1 MIKVTMKID
10 GMSCGMCEA
19 HINDA
24 IRKVFSV
31 KKVAS
36 SHRKGITE
44 LLIQDPVDT
53 QLLKHAVEECGYN
66 RAFRR
71 TKTACVDCHGAGTG
85 HQGTVSR

>member
-31 KKVAS
+31 KKVTS

-44 LLIQDPVDT
+44 LLIQDAVDT
-53 QLLKHAVEECGYN
+53 QLLKHAVEECGYKVLGIHCEPYE
-66 RAFRR
+66 R
-71 TKTACVDCHGAGTG
+71 
-85 HQGTVSR
+85 QGFSLFKRK

>member
-1 MIKVTMKID
+1 
-10 GMSCGMCEA
+10 MCEA

-31 KKVAS
+31 KKVTS

-53 QLLKHAVEECGYN
+53 QLLKHAVEECGYKVLGIHCEPYE
-66 RAFRR
+66 R
-71 TKTACVDCHGAGTG
+71 
-85 HQGTVSR
+85 QGFSLFKRK

>member
-1 MIKVTMKID
+1 MMIKVTMKID

-53 QLLKHAVEECGYN
+53 QLLKHAVEECGTRCWIFVVN
-66 RAFRR
+66 L
-71 TKTACVDCHGAGTG
+71 TKNKVFPCLKENK
-85 HQGTVSR
+85 

>member
-1 MIKVTMKID
+1 MMIKITMKID

-53 QLLKHAVEECGYN
+53 Q
-66 RAFRR
+66 R
-71 TKTACVDCHGAGTG
+71 
-85 HQGTVSR
+85 

>member
-1 MIKVTMKID
+1 MMIKVTMKID

-36 SHRKGITE
+36 SHRKEITE

-53 QLLKHAVEECGYN
+53 QLLKHAVEECGYKVLDI
-66 RAFRR
+66 RCEPYE
-71 TKTACVDCHGAGTG
+71 K
-85 HQGTVSR
+85 QGFSLFKRK

>member
-1 MIKVTMKID
+1 MLKVTMTID

-31 KKVAS
+31 KKVTS

-44 LLIQDPVDT
+44 LLIQDAVDT
-53 QLLKHAVEECGYN
+53 QLLKHAVEEFGYKVLDI
-66 RAFRR
+66 RCEPYER
-71 TKTACVDCHGAGTG
+71 
-85 HQGTVSR
+85 QGFSLFKRK

>member
-1 MIKVTMKID
+1 MLKVTMKID

-31 KKVAS
+31 KKVTS

-44 LLIQDPVDT
+44 LLIQDAVDT
-53 QLLKHAVEECGYN
+53 QLLKHAVEEFGYKVLDI
-66 RAFRR
+66 RYEPYER
-71 TKTACVDCHGAGTG
+71 
-85 HQGTVSR
+85 QGFSLFKRK

>member
-1 MIKVTMKID
+1 MLKVTMKID

-31 KKVAS
+31 KKVTS

-44 LLIQDPVDT
+44 LLIQDAVDT
-53 QLLKHAVEECGYN
+53 QLLKHAVEEFGYKVLDI
-66 RAFRR
+66 RCEPYERLGFSLFKR
-71 TKTACVDCHGAGTG
+71 K
-85 HQGTVSR
+85 

>member
-1 MIKVTMKID
+1 MIKVTMKNRWNVPE
-10 GMSCGMCEA
+10 CVEA

-24 IRKVFSV
+24 IRKIFSV

-53 QLLKHAVEECGYN
+53 QLLETCCG
-66 RAFRR
+66 RMR
-71 TKTACVDCHGAGTG
+71 V
-85 HQGTVSR
+85 QGVGYSLEPYEKQGFSLFKRK

>member
-1 MIKVTMKID
+1 MLKVTMKID

-31 KKVAS
+31 KKVTS

-44 LLIQDPVDT
+44 LLIQDAVDT
-53 QLLKHAVEECGYN
+53 QLLKHAVEEFGYKVLDI
-66 RAFRR
+66 RSEPYER
-71 TKTACVDCHGAGTG
+71 
-85 HQGTVSR
+85 QGFSLFKRK

>member
-1 MIKVTMKID
+1 MLKVTMKID

-31 KKVAS
+31 KKVTS

-44 LLIQDPVDT
+44 LLIQDAVDT
-53 QLLKHAVEECGYN
+53 QLLKHAVEE
-66 RAFRR
+66 FRYKVLDIR
-71 TKTACVDCHGAGTG
+71 CEPYER
-85 HQGTVSR
+85 QGFSLFKRK

>member
-1 MIKVTMKID
+1 MLKATMKID

-31 KKVAS
+31 KKVTS

-44 LLIQDPVDT
+44 LLIQDAVDT
-53 QLLKHAVEECGYN
+53 QLLKHAVEAFGYKVLDI
-66 RAFRR
+66 RCEPYER
-71 TKTACVDCHGAGTG
+71 
-85 HQGTVSR
+85 QGFSLFKRK

>member
-1 MIKVTMKID
+1 MLKVTMKID

-31 KKVAS
+31 KKVTS

-44 LLIQDPVDT
+44 LLIQDAMLWKNSGIRCWIFVVNLMKDKGFPC
-53 QLLKHAVEECGYN
+53 LKEN
-66 RAFRR
+66 R
-71 TKTACVDCHGAGTG
+71 
-85 HQGTVSR
+85 

>member
-31 KKVAS
+31 KKVTS

-53 QLLKHAVEECGYN
+53 QLLKHAVEECGYKVLGIHCEPYE
-66 RAFRR
+66 R
-71 TKTACVDCHGAGTG
+71 
-85 HQGTVSR
+85 QGFSLFKRK

>member
-1 MIKVTMKID
+1 MLKVTMKID

-31 KKVAS
+31 KKVTS

-44 LLIQDPVDT
+44 LLIQDAVDT
-53 QLLKHAVEECGYN
+53 QLLKHAVEEFEYKVLDIRCEPYE
-66 RAFRR
+66 R
-71 TKTACVDCHGAGTG
+71 
-85 HQGTVSR
+85 QGFSLFKRK

>member
-1 MIKVTMKID
+1 MLKVTMKID

-31 KKVAS
+31 KKVTS

-44 LLIQDPVDT
+44 LLIQDAVDT
-53 QLLKHAVEECGYN
+53 QLLKHAVEEFGYKVLDI
-66 RAFRR
+66 R
-71 TKTACVDCHGAGTG
+71 CEPYEG
-85 HQGTVSR
+85 QGFSLFKRK